1 MLMPA
6 NKKPKK
12 KYRPKPVMLNT
23 MEFVKESIKPLVEHD
38 SYVLDW
44 KLKNNVAFAA
54 LLRAEATRKD
64 LDTLVAARNIVEA
77 LVITLKG
84 ADINGTLVRSEAAL
98 IEICDRA
105 NAGKGTAMRAPEIQ
119 ALRDLMEFHDALL
132 DAVTVQQF
140 ETALNCARSE
150 ATNGRTKRI
159 KVVSQ

>member
-1 MLMPA
+1 MPA

-77 LVITLKG
+77 LVVTLKG
-84 ADINGTLVRSEAAL
+84 VDVDGTLARSAAAL
-98 IEICDRA
+98 IDICARA
-105 NAGKGTAMRAPEIQ
+105 NAGKGTAMKAAEIQ
-119 ALRDLMEFHDALL
+119 AMRDLMQFHDALL
-132 DAVTVQQF
+132 DAVTVKQF
-140 ETALNCARSE
+140 ETALAYAKKE
-150 ATNGRTKRI
+150 LTNGRASALKS
-159 KVVSQ
+159 VSQ